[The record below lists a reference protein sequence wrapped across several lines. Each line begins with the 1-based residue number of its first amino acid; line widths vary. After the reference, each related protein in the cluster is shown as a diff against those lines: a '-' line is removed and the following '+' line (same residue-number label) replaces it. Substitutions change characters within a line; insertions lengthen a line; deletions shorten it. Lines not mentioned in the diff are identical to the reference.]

1 MPSNFLEMKKILVP
15 TDFSKNAYNALNFAI
30 AFANEFGS
38 EIALIHTFK
47 LYSSTGM
54 FISVESYMEEDARKD
69 LAEMI
74 RETVPQLKQGASI
87 KHKLYRGDAAPVI
100 ASVADKEGYDLIIMG
115 TQGASGLKEIFTG
128 STTNGVIKASKTP
141 LLMIPEGFEY
151 RPLKKAVF
159 AIDQDEISD
168 AAVVKPLLKIAR
180 TFQSKIHVFHQD
192 TGERDAG
199 IKARIKEFLD
209 PAEAT
214 YHFSLDEEHITDSID
229 NFVADTEADLLCM
242 IRRKRSFLE
251 NIFHQS
257 VTTEEAFHSQV
268 PLLVLHDVAG

>member
-1 MPSNFLEMKKILVP
+1 MKKILVP
-15 TDFSKNAYNALNFAI
+15 TDFSENAYNALNFAI

-38 EIALIHTFK
+38 EISLIHTFK

-74 RETVPQLKQGASI
+74 RETRPKLKKGATI

-100 ASVADKEGYDLIIMG
+100 ASVADQEKYDLIIMG
-115 TQGASGLKEIFTG
+115 TQGASGLKEVFTG
-128 STTNGVIKASKTP
+128 STTNGVIKASHTP
-141 LLMIPEGFEY
+141 LLMIPEGFTY
-151 RPLKKAVF
+151 RPITSAVF
-159 AIDQDEISD
+159 AIDQDDISREQ
-168 AAVVKPLLKIAR
+168 VVTPLVKIAR
-180 TFQSKIHVFHQD
+180 IFQAKIHVFHQD
-192 TGERDAG
+192 TGGQDTG
-199 IKARIKEFLD
+199 IKARIKKLLD
-209 PAEAT
+209 PVEAS
-214 YHFSLDEEHITDSID
+214 YHFRLDRQHITDSID
-229 NFVADTEADLLCM
+229 DFVEETQADLLCM

-268 PLLVLHDVAG
+268 PLLVMHDIAE